1 MYYILLLISLQKKVL
16 SKSICTP
23 TFIDFSSKTTKF
35 SDYLNI
41 DYNTDNLSYK
51 NGVASLQLT
60 KNKGGTRISLKD
72 QLHYGKVD
80 VKMKI
85 AKGSNVVSSFILLAK
100 NGDEID
106 FEFVQNSTKN
116 TGTLLKNVGDDRGT
130 DLIQTNYFYR
140 GIPIYDKNAQMFN
153 TKKILSDN
161 FHTYSL
167 KWDPSYYEWYFDNRL
182 LRRLYKNST
191 KNYPDTISNIQF
203 GIWEAQPSSWA
214 GSGINWNDSPFNFDI
229 SSIKVECLYN
239 KNNNT
244 NTNNSTKTKTNYST
258 KQPVQTSTVMPTST
272 FSLSTSIPT
281 LTNTNSAYNTNVM
294 KYILFLNLLILLI

>member
-1 MYYILLLISLQKKVL
+1 MFILFLIYLQKKVL

-23 TFIDFSSKTTKF
+23 KFIDFSSKTSNF

-41 DYNTDNLSYK
+41 DYNVDNVSYK
-51 NGVASLQLT
+51 NGVASLQLI

-72 QLHYGKVD
+72 QLHYGKID

-106 FEFVQNSTKN
+106 FEFVQNSTQN
-116 TGTLLKNVGDDRGT
+116 DRGT

-140 GIPIYDKNAQMFN
+140 GIPIYDKNAKMFK
-153 TKKILSDN
+153 TKNILSDK

-167 KWDPSYYEWYFDNRL
+167 KWDPSYYEWYFDNKL
-182 LRRLYKNST
+182 LRRLSKNST
-191 KNYPDTISNIQF
+191 KNYPDTLSSIQF

-214 GSGINWNDSPFNFDI
+214 GNGINWNNSPFNFDI
-229 SSIKVECLYN
+229 SSIKISCPYN
-239 KNNNT
+239 KNN
-244 NTNNSTKTKTNYST
+244 KTKTQYNYST
-258 KQPVQTSTVMPTST
+258 KSTVQTSSLPSFTLMPTTTLFTDYVSIPTST
-272 FSLSTSIPT
+272 NTISNELSHTM
-281 LTNTNSAYNTNVM
+281 NSGFNRDIM
-294 KYILFLNLLILLI
+294 KYICFINLLVILLI